1 MHLINWCC
9 SWEINIPMNDLVAKI
24 IAWIKNN
31 RLLAIVTIL
40 GPVLGGLVSISS
52 FLNYYSIQFP
62 LPVMNYQLRDMQK
75 NVDNLELDYRLRAR
89 KLDQRELDEI
99 NQQIEFQ
106 KTKSVVVQALLDQKE
121 WLEYDINKN
130 TNRILALTRH

>member
-1 MHLINWCC
+1 
-9 SWEINIPMNDLVAKI
+9 MNDLVAKI